1 MSRLTR
7 ILWPVLAGLTI
18 GALVVGFLFWQLSQ
32 TTEQLR
38 AQVEKGGSVTAPI
51 ADILGTNSS
60 ESYTNVSGGDAALTA
75 LRRGD
80 LAALQSDWKT
90 AESAYGQSV
99 DLGAGLAAERK
110 LAWAEIQRRKFEE
123 ATATINRLKQ
133 DGIRKEDGLLLESLV
148 LLHTAQFADAEAKLA
163 AAEDTP
169 QKHYA
174 LALLS
179 IAEQKH
185 DDAKKQLTTVIQGWD
200 PQLRDQAKVL
210 QGAYDEFA
218 RFPNSNAEHL
228 LTLLSRSLAAIQECE
243 LALPLLANV
252 ISHTSDYRDAWIV
265 QGYCQLVTE
274 RSNDALLSL
283 EHAYNLD
290 PEKPEVQYFLGR
302 AHASLGDHENAITF
316 LKYSLSNGVSPADPV
331 HRVLAKEAEATGNVP
346 LQLEQL
352 QALAQAE
359 TATLDDVTAYA
370 NLALSSGSASQADD
384 TVRAAVNKWPLDAQ
398 ARELLGKVLA
408 AIGNKVDAMSAFE
421 EAIRLDPTRKTALEK
436 EMKKLK

>member
-1 MSRLTR
+1 
-7 ILWPVLAGLTI
+7 
-18 GALVVGFLFWQLSQ
+18 
-32 TTEQLR
+32 
-38 AQVEKGGSVTAPI
+38 
-51 ADILGTNSS
+51 
-60 ESYTNVSGGDAALTA
+60 
-75 LRRGD
+75 
-80 LAALQSDWKT
+80 
-90 AESAYGQSV
+90 
-99 DLGAGLAAERK
+99 
-110 LAWAEIQRRKFEE
+110 
-123 ATATINRLKQ
+123 
-133 DGIRKEDGLLLESLV
+133 
-148 LLHTAQFADAEAKLA
+148 
-163 AAEDTP
+163 
-169 QKHYA
+169 
-174 LALLS
+174 
-179 IAEQKH
+179 
-185 DDAKKQLTTVIQGWD
+185 
-200 PQLRDQAKVL
+200 
-210 QGAYDEFA
+210 
-218 RFPNSNAEHL
+218 
-228 LTLLSRSLAAIQECE
+228 
-243 LALPLLANV
+243 V